1 MDRMK
6 AIRRWQLNL
15 KATAVVSSDHFLW
28 EAAELSALR
37 LLCAAAAAAGL
48 AAVWAHLISWRR
60 RLPHGLLTEVTFFE
74 LDLLAMQ

>member
-6 AIRRWQLNL
+6 AMRRWQLNL

-37 LLCAAAAAAGL
+37 LLWLLLLLLLAWRQFGRTFDLMAAA
-48 AAVWAHLISWRR
+48 
-60 RLPHGLLTEVTFFE
+60 LTTRP
-74 LDLLAMQ
+74 LD